1 MLATTESVALI
12 GTEAHLVQVEVDVSV
27 GVPKLT
33 FVGLPATSV
42 REAEQRMRSALQSS
56 EERWPPHRMVANLAP
71 AALRKEGT
79 HFDLPMAIGIVA
91 ADDRLDSSVL
101 NGWVIVGELA
111 LDGSVR
117 PIRGTLAAA
126 ISCRAA
132 GKRGVIC
139 PVGNAGEAQLVDG
152 IEIVPVSSLKQ
163 CLDFLRGKCPA
174 PPCPDPAPITNDY
187 VEDMRDVRGQEG
199 PKKALEVAA
208 AGGHNV
214 LMTGPPGSGKTML
227 ARRLPGILPSMSTEE
242 SLEVTRVYSVAGL
255 LSERASLVQ
264 DRPFRAPHH
273 HISMAG
279 LIGGGSGLA
288 RPGEISLAHLGV
300 LFLDE
305 LSLFRPNILE
315 TLRGPIEEGV
325 VRLARA
331 GGACAYPCCFSFIA
345 AMNPCPCGYF
355 DDPKRPCSC
364 ALHRVLAYKQKLS
377 GPLLDRFDM
386 QISLDRLSKN
396 DLMSQPSGDSSEEIR
411 ARVEEARARQFARY
425 GSPGITNASTR
436 LDLELPD
443 VSRAAKSYL
452 GDAIESANLTGR
464 GLARVLRVSRTL
476 ADLAGQEVITE
487 DHVGEA
493 LRFRLL
499 DPRMEVGV

>member
-101 NGWVIVGELA
+101 DGWVIVGELA

-139 PVGNAGEAQLVDG
+139 PVGNAGEAQLVGD

-187 VEDMRDVRGQEG
+187 VEDMRDVRGHPEA
-199 PKKALEVAA
+199 KEALEIAA

-214 LMTGPPGSGKTML
+214 LLSGPPGAGKTML
-227 ARRLPGILPSMSTEE
+227 ARRLPGILPRMSVEE
-242 SLEVTRVYSVAGL
+242 SLEATRIYSVAGL
-255 LSERASLVQ
+255 LSERASLVEH
-264 DRPFRAPHH
+264 RPFRSPHH
-273 HISMAG
+273 HISLAG
-279 LIGGGSGLA
+279 LVGGGSGFP

-305 LSLFRPNILE
+305 LSLFRPNALE
-315 TLRGPIEEGV
+315 TLRGPLEDGM

-331 GGACAYPCCFSFIA
+331 GGSIAYPCRFSLIA
-345 AMNPCPCGYF
+345 AMNPCPCGYNG
-355 DDPKRPCSC
+355 DTKRVCNCP
-364 ALHRVLAYKQKLS
+364 LHRITAYKQKLS

-386 QISLDRLSKN
+386 QISLGRLSKEA
-396 DLMSQPSGDSSEEIR
+396 LMSPPMGDSSDLIR
-411 ARVEEARARQFARY
+411 GRVEAAREIQAERY
-425 GSPGITNASTR
+425 GDTKETNASAR
-436 LDLELPD
+436 LEL
-443 VSRAAKSYL
+443 SSLEISGEARNLL
-452 GDAIESANLTGR
+452 GDSIDKTLLTAR
-464 GLARVLRVSRTL
+464 GLVRVLRVARTI
-476 ADLAGQEVITE
+476 ADLRNENEISAEHIGI
-487 DHVGEA
+487 A
-493 LRFRLL
+493 FKFRLQGAEW
-499 DPRMEVGV
+499 EVVA